1 MSIIAENLSKVSQ
14 RIEAAAMAVGRTADT
29 VRILAVSKTHSID
42 KIREAYAAGLNSFGE
57 SYVQCTE

>member
-42 KIREAYAAGLNSFGE
+42 KIK
-57 SYVQCTE
+57 VH